1 MQKEQLLEQGRMNMI
16 AEFDVYNEDSRNDD
30 EKIKTESTD
39 NKSDKSM
46 DSMQRQRHKYI
57 Q

>member
-1 MQKEQLLEQGRMNMI
+1 MNMI